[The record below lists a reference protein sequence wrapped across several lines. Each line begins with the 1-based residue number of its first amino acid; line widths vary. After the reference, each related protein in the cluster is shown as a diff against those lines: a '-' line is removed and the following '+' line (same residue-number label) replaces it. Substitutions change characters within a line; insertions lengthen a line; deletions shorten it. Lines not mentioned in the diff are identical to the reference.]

1 MNTKQNIQ
9 VRTHTYWM
17 TVKEYKKWSKSKPA
31 EIKPFSISSK
41 SSSKHSITSSELR
54 RI

>member
-31 EIKPFSISSK
+31 EIKPNNDANFGCSQPIS
-41 SSSKHSITSSELR
+41 
-54 RI
+54 